1 MKSINTLWGNILKK
15 RPVIEALKET
25 PMFSEL
31 SLRDLKLV
39 EKFLHPRTYHQDEVI
54 FNEGDPGVGM
64 YIVMSG
70 KVSITKNSGNSSKIA
85 LATIEE
91 GGFFGEVSI
100 IEGGPRTASATAIEK
115 TELLGFFKAD
125 LEELIERKPEIAAK
139 TLYEIARILGER
151 LRLTNEQLS
160 RISESIGNGKTK

>member
-15 RPVIEALKET
+15 RPVIEALQET

-54 FNEGDPGVGM
+54 FTEGDPGVGM

-70 KVSITKNSGNSSKIA
+70 KISITKNSGNSSKIA